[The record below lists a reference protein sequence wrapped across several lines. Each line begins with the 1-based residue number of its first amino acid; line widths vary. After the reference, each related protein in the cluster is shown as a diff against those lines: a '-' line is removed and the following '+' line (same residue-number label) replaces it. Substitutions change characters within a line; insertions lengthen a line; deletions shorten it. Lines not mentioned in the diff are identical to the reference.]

1 MYSHILLC
9 LAAFTALST
18 GAVIKRQADELES
31 MYIVTWKD
39 GLSAQ
44 EYEAKNEALESMI
57 FGIQGASEETKPVP
71 VDFGSFHSIYT
82 YLTPEA
88 KAELENDSNVLHIEP
103 RIEMRAFATQ
113 SLDASMWNL
122 DMLDGVMDNSLTYPD
137 NCGQGVNVYVIDTG
151 IVAGHTDFSNRASL
165 AANFATGNPGTG
177 DAQGH
182 GTHVAGT
189 VGGANFGIAKLA
201 NIMGVRVLGND
212 GSGSNQA
219 VIRGIEFAVQ
229 NSGGR
234 NCVINMSLGGNAS
247 PAVDA
252 AVRSASAQGCVVVVA
267 AGNENQ
273 NACNVSPSREPSAIT
288 VAASNITGTLASFT
302 NFGTCVDIIAPGV
315 RIVSASN
322 TNTNGGS
329 RSLSGTSMASPLV
342 AGAAACLIS
351 QGVAPSQVSQTLI
364 SMAASGGI
372 TGNLR
377 NTPDRLLSLASL
389 LPQPAPAPA
398 PAAPFPELPEQ
409 PVTASPEIV

>member
-44 EYEAKNEALESMI
+44 EYEAKNAALESMI

-137 NCGQGVNVYVIDTG
+137 NCGQGVNVYVVCTVLLFFNYSVLDPNIKFSQIDTG

-182 GTHVAGT
+182 GTHVAG
-189 VGGANFGIAKLA
+189 
-201 NIMGVRVLGND
+201 
-212 GSGSNQA
+212 
-219 VIRGIEFAVQ
+219 
-229 NSGGR
+229 
-234 NCVINMSLGGNAS
+234 
-247 PAVDA
+247 
-252 AVRSASAQGCVVVVA
+252 
-267 AGNENQ
+267 
-273 NACNVSPSREPSAIT
+273 
-288 VAASNITGTLASFT
+288 
-302 NFGTCVDIIAPGV
+302 
-315 RIVSASN
+315 
-322 TNTNGGS
+322 
-329 RSLSGTSMASPLV
+329 
-342 AGAAACLIS
+342 
-351 QGVAPSQVSQTLI
+351 
-364 SMAASGGI
+364 
-372 TGNLR
+372 
-377 NTPDRLLSLASL
+377 
-389 LPQPAPAPA
+389 
-398 PAAPFPELPEQ
+398 
-409 PVTASPEIV
+409 